1 MSDNLYRTYFKSIIG
16 SKPPE
21 VAPPLS
27 KWLGGIVREVNDDS
41 MTVEFEVTEQM
52 TNPGGY
58 LHGGMHAAIMDEVIG
73 MLVASLDK
81 EFHFV
86 SVNLSVDFLGNVKLG
101 SKVVSKS
108 QVIRQGRRIIN
119 MACEIRDING
129 KLLSRSTSNMG
140 VTEQRMDFK
149 PRY

>member
-27 KWLGGIVREVNDDS
+27 KWLGGIVRDVQNDS
-41 MTVEFEVTEQM
+41 ISVEFEVSEQM
-52 TNPGGY
+52 TNPGGW

-73 MLVASLDK
+73 MTVASLDK

-86 SVNLSVDFLGNVKLG
+86 SVNLSIDFLGNVKLG
-101 SKVVSKS
+101 SKVVAKATI
-108 QVIRQGRRIIN
+108 IRQGRRIIN
-119 MACEIRDING
+119 AACEIHDING

>member
-1 MSDNLYRTYFKSIIG
+1 MADNIFRTYFKSIIG
-16 SKPPE
+16 HKPPE
-21 VAPPLS
+21 MAPPLS
-27 KWLGGIVREVNDDS
+27 KWLGGIVREVKDDS

-52 TNPGGY
+52 TNPGGW

-73 MLVASLDK
+73 MTVAALDK

-86 SVNLSVDFLGNVKLG
+86 SVNLSVDFLGNVKMG
-101 SKVVSKS
+101 SKVVAKA
-108 QVIRQGRRIIN
+108 QLIRQGRRIIN
-119 MACEIRDING
+119 MACEIHDING

-140 VTEQRMDFK
+140 VTEQAMDFK

>member
-1 MSDNLYRTYFKSIIG
+1 MSDNIYKTYFKSIVG
-16 SKPPE
+16 NKPPE
-21 VAPPLS
+21 IAPALS
-27 KWLGGIVREVNDDS
+27 KWLGGIIREVQDDS
-41 MTVEFEVTEQM
+41 ITVEFEVTEQM

-73 MLVASLDK
+73 MTVAALDK

-86 SVNLSVDFLGNVKLG
+86 TVNLAVDFLGNVKLG
-101 SKVVSKS
+101 SKVIAVSK
-108 QVIRQGRRIIN
+108 VIRQGIRIIN
-119 MACEIRDING
+119 VACEIFDMSG

>member
-1 MSDNLYRTYFKSIIG
+1 MEDNLYKSYFKGIIG

-21 VAPPLS
+21 MAPPFTR
-27 KWLGGIVREVNDDS
+27 WLGGIIREVNDDS
-41 MTVEFEVTEQM
+41 MSVEFEVTEQM

-73 MLVASLDK
+73 MTVAALDK

-86 SVNLSVDFLGNVKLG
+86 SVNLSIDFLGNVKLG
-101 SKVVSKS
+101 DKILATAKT
-108 QVIRQGRRIIN
+108 IRKGRRIIN
-119 MACEIRDING
+119 MACEVTDLNG

-140 VTEQRMDFK
+140 VTEQRMNFK
-149 PRY
+149 PR